1 MDASYIMN
9 DYMDK
14 VAMGATG
21 VHGFDKIGKCCV
33 LCVKLVIVKGQ
44 HCLPSF
50 LILNGFWNI
59 RHALFLIFTIIL

>member
-21 VHGFDKIGKCCV
+21 IHGFDKIED
-33 LCVKLVIVKGQ
+33 
-44 HCLPSF
+44 
-50 LILNGFWNI
+50 I
-59 RHALFLIFTIIL
+59 RHLITNFD